1 MSDIEDQSSATG
13 QAPEGRLFGVKD
25 IFLGED
31 GLRAIWGILLFLFF
45 REAIADVLGAFA
57 YSHLSQ
63 ADDTGAP
70 GQPGATLLAPGVAFI
85 GEGIVFV
92 ALACATWLMAKIESR
107 PLRVYGLGSARL
119 FVYLVSG
126 LICGFAMLSILVLA
140 LWRGGL
146 LIFDGRLLF
155 GRSIFRYGV
164 LWVGGFLLVGLFEE
178 CFFRGYLQYT
188 LARGLSGI
196 YRRFGTAQDGA
207 LGFWTAAVLLSFGF
221 AMTHQTNAGE
231 SPIGILAAGLIGVV
245 FCLSL
250 WRTGS
255 LWWAIGFHA
264 AWDWAQSFLYGVA
277 DSGMMIE
284 GRLAGTHPAGR
295 AILSGGLTGP
305 EGSLFILPIIALTAA
320 VVLLTLPR
328 TGSACLSGG
337 TSVGEP
343 AETRQTQLHLDLP

>member
-1 MSDIEDQSSATG
+1 MFGAADQPSASG
-13 QAPEGRLFGVKD
+13 QAPKEQPFTVRR

-45 REAIADVLGAFA
+45 REAIADILGALA

-63 ADDTGAP
+63 AHATGAP
-70 GQPGATLLAPGVAFI
+70 GQPAATLIAPSLLFI
-85 GEGIVFV
+85 GEGIVFI

-107 PLRVYGLGSARL
+107 PLLAYGLGRTRL
-119 FVYLVSG
+119 LANLASG
-126 LICGFAMLSILVLA
+126 LICGVVMLSILVLV
-140 LWRGGL
+140 LWRSGL
-146 LIFDGRLLF
+146 LVFDGQLLF
-155 GRSIFRYGV
+155 GRSAFRFGAI
-164 LWVGGFLLVGLFEE
+164 WVVGFLLVGLFEE
-178 CFFRGYLQYT
+178 CFFRGYLQFT

-196 YRRFGTAQDGA
+196 YRWFGAAHDDA
-207 LGFWTAAVLLSFGF
+207 LGFWTSAVLLSFGF
-221 AMTHQTNAGE
+221 AMTHQANAGE

-284 GRLAGTHPAGR
+284 GHLIGTHPAGR
-295 AILSGGLTGP
+295 PILSGGLTGP
-305 EGSLFILPIIALTAA
+305 EGSIFILPIIALTATLI
-320 VVLLTLPR
+320 LLTLPR
-328 TGSACLSGG
+328 TASARLNGG
-337 TSVGEP
+337 TTLDMP
-343 AETRQTQLHLDLP
+343 PETQRTRLHLDLP